1 MARRLWPSGRRWRRG
16 KSWSPDE
23 PGHDLP
29 VTKEGEAAE
38 QAVAEAGKRTTS
50 RRDLSRNEN
59 FEQISPEVGE
69 LDEAAL
75 DEAMQNSPD
84 ETLGLLA
91 DLTGATDPKLRELA
105 KRLAGRLMLELGNR
119 GQARP
124 RGIGKMTEQPYRP
137 DAGDIDIDASLEA
150 ISEARRGQAIDPE
163 RLRVRG
169 WRKPGTAFCL
179 LLDRSGSMGGQ
190 PLATNAVA
198 TAAIA
203 GRNPEDYSVIAFG
216 KDVVVTKSQ
225 DVPKASERVINDV
238 LTLRGHGTT
247 DLAGALLVARQQ
259 LSRSRAGRKVAI
271 LLSDCRATVEGDAE
285 NAAHGMDELIVIA
298 PAEDHDEAQ
307 AFAARV
313 GARLALVNGPSE
325 IPEVLAQALEP
336 IA

>member
-1 MARRLWPSGRRWRRG
+1 M
-16 KSWSPDE
+16 
-23 PGHDLP
+23 
-29 VTKEGEAAE
+29 
-38 QAVAEAGKRTTS
+38 
-50 RRDLSRNEN
+50 
-59 FEQISPEVGE
+59 GE

-91 DLTGATDPKLRELA
+91 DLTGATDPKLRDLA
-105 KRLAGRLMLELGNR
+105 RRLAGRLMLELGNKGR
-119 GQARP
+119 ARP
-124 RGIGKMTEQPYRP
+124 RGIGKMVEQPYRA
-137 DAGDIDIDASLEA
+137 DAGDIDIDASLDA
-150 ISEARRGQAIDPE
+150 ITESRRGQAIDPE

-203 GRNPEDYSVIAFG
+203 SRNPDDYSVIAFG

-225 DVPKASERVINDV
+225 DVAKSSERVINDV

-247 DLAGALLVARQQ
+247 DLAGALLAARQQ
-259 LSRSRAGRKVAI
+259 LSRSRAGRRVVI

-285 NAAHGMDELIVIA
+285 NAARGMEELVVIA
-298 PAEDHDEAQ
+298 PQDDHDEAR
-307 AFAARV
+307 AFADRV
-313 GARLALVNGPSE
+313 GARIALVGGPSE
-325 IPEVLAQALEP
+325 IPEVLAQVLEP
-336 IA
+336 GV

>member
-1 MARRLWPSGRRWRRG
+1 M
-16 KSWSPDE
+16 
-23 PGHDLP
+23 
-29 VTKEGEAAE
+29 
-38 QAVAEAGKRTTS
+38 
-50 RRDLSRNEN
+50 
-59 FEQISPEVGE
+59 GE

-298 PAEDHDEAQ
+298 PSEDHDEAQ

>member
-1 MARRLWPSGRRWRRG
+1 M
-16 KSWSPDE
+16 
-23 PGHDLP
+23 
-29 VTKEGEAAE
+29 
-38 QAVAEAGKRTTS
+38 
-50 RRDLSRNEN
+50 SRNEN

-91 DLTGATDPKLRELA
+91 DLTGATDPKLRDLA
-105 KRLAGRLMLELGNR
+105 RRLAGRLMLELGNR

-137 DAGDIDIDASLEA
+137 DGGDIDIDASLEA
-150 ISEARRGQAIDPE
+150 ISEARRGQAIDPD
-163 RLRVRG
+163 RLRIRG

-179 LLDRSGSMGGQ
+179 MVDRSGSMGGQ

-203 GRNPEDYSVIAFG
+203 SRNPDDYSVIAFG

-225 DVPKASERVINDV
+225 DVPKSSDRVINDV

-247 DLAGALLVARQQ
+247 DLAGAIVVARQQ

-285 NAAHGMDELIVIA
+285 RAAQGMDELIVIA
-298 PAEDHDEAQ
+298 PEEDHDEAK

-313 GARLALVNGPSE
+313 GARLALVGGPSE
-325 IPEVLAQALEP
+325 IPDVLARVLEP
-336 IA
+336 TAGAY